1 MTDGFNNMNYNRTYL
16 HIHVA
21 VHRHQVALVLHPP
34 LQLHH
39 HRLSCETVQK
49 GLGVQWQTLQKRV
62 QC

>member
-1 MTDGFNNMNYNRTYL
+1 MTDGFINMNYNQAYL
-16 HIHVA
+16 HVHVA
-21 VHRHQVALVLHPP
+21 VHRHQIALVLHTP

-49 GLGVQWQTLQKRV
+49 GLGVQRQTLQKRV